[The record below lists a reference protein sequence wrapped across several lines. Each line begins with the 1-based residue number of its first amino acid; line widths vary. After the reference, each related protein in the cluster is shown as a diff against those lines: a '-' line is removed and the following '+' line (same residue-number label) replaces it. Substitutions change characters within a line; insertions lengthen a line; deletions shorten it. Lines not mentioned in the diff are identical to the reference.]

1 MNWFKWRGGKRG
13 SMDTIRNDPNT
24 PREVKDIVGNNDMWN
39 DISTKI
45 QTKTCPHTIICG
57 PSGTGKSAF
66 IRAAIMNRGLTFMSH
81 NCIADSGL
89 RDVRDAIR
97 SFARGGIDGNGYH
110 RWVILEHAD
119 SLTADTQA
127 FLRRL
132 LETASGSTRF
142 IFEVRESGAIS
153 EPILSRCMLCN
164 IEPPSYIEIRY
175 EILRRTNH
183 EIPIEQAE
191 RIAQESCGNVRIA
204 VNQALASWR
213 VGVSN
218 VGCGLSTIEELW
230 AKRPAP
236 GTREYGVWACE
247 TIRALRK
254 HGADPR
260 AMLRMKMNSDTQAL
274 RILSQWNRPGGA
286 SGRSLWLAAMCGE
299 KTQG

>member
-1 MNWFKWRGGKRG
+1 
-13 SMDTIRNDPNT
+13 MDTKKIDPNT
-24 PREVKDIVGNNDMWN
+24 PNSIKDIVGNS
-39 DISTKI
+39 DIWSEIAGKI
-45 QTKTCPHTIICG
+45 DSKTCPHTIICG
-57 PSGTGKSAF
+57 PSGTGKSSF
-66 IRAAIMNRGLTFMSH
+66 IRTAIMEKGYMYMIH

-97 SFARGGIDGNGYH
+97 SFARGGVDGRGHH

-153 EPILSRCMLCN
+153 EPILSRCLLCN
-164 IEPPSYIEIRY
+164 IEVPSYIEIRY
-175 EILRRTNH
+175 EVLRRTNH

-204 VNQALASWR
+204 INQALAIWHTR
-213 VGVSN
+213 VEN
-218 VGCGLSTIEELW
+218 IGCGLDTIEGQW
-230 AKRPAP
+230 AKRPS
-236 GTREYGVWACE
+236 GVAAAGGGAAHGIWACE
-247 TIRALRK
+247 TIRTLRK
-254 HGADPR
+254 QGADPR
-260 AMLRMKMNSDTQAL
+260 AMLRMKMGSDTRAL

-286 SGRSLWLAAMCGE
+286 SGRALWLAAMCGE
-299 KTQG
+299 ST